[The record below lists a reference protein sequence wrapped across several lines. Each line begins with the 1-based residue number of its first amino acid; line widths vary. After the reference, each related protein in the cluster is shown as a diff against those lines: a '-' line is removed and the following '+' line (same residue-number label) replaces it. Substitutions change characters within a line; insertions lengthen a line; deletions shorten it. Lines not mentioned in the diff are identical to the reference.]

1 MIQELIA
8 ILNTKQPS
16 SISIFLECAGVIA
29 VVGFLLWLM
38 GARYSRQIVTLCGV
52 ATGTLVGKHLPE
64 MVPQINLAPA
74 VLAVGGAV
82 ILGVLAFVT
91 HRFWIGLLLGS
102 MLVVWAC
109 LGTWIG
115 CHGQQSWSPPEWK
128 ADMNLQQFGTDL
140 WTALPQDVTRVL
152 PWAVGVAMISGIALA
167 LLWPRIAAALNWS
180 LAGATMWIMVA
191 LAAMCFV
198 RPAWIGVLP
207 MQTSMQIAAFAGIV
221 LFGALVQWKLAPPG
235 GAKRAPKPGPA
246 SA

>member
-16 SISIFLECAGVIA
+16 SISIFLECAGVVG

-64 MVPQINLAPA
+64 IVPQINLAPA
-74 VLAVGGAV
+74 VLAVGGAL
-82 ILGVLAFVT
+82 IFGVLAFVT

-102 MLVVWAC
+102 MLVIWAA

-115 CHGQQSWSPPEWK
+115 CHGQQSWSQPVWD
-128 ADMNLQQFGTDL
+128 ADMTIRRFGADL

-152 PWAVGVAMISGIALA
+152 PWATGVAMISGIALA
-167 LLWPRIAAALNWS
+167 ILWPRIAAALNWS
-180 LAGATMWIMVA
+180 LAGATMWILVA

-207 MQTSMQIAAFAGIV
+207 AQTSMQIAGFAGIV
-221 LFGALVQWKLAPPG
+221 LFGTLVQWKLSSA
-235 GAKRAPKPGPA
+235 GAVKRAPKPAPTTA
-246 SA
+246 